1 MAVPAALGLDP
12 ATANSGTFSKLT
24 IFDFLFCFC
33 YGFYLLIDIHFI
45 YLFCFVV
52 HQVINNTVGSILPST
67 IQKTLLDGIF
77 SLGRAQLSDFVLN
90 ENNPLGSSRL
100 AKVRRIFEEGKSL
113 QLQFPAEDLGF
124 RYDLYQ
130 GASF

>member
-1 MAVPAALGLDP
+1 M
-12 ATANSGTFSKLT
+12 
-24 IFDFLFCFC
+24 
-33 YGFYLLIDIHFI
+33 
-45 YLFCFVV
+45 
-52 HQVINNTVGSILPST
+52 HQVINNTVGTILPST
-67 IQKTLLDGIF
+67 LQKTLLDGIF

-124 RYDLYQ
+124 RYVTFMKVAVFTLLLINGSIQVKYDLQ
-130 GASF
+130 WVKRVR